1 MFQIHRLLS
10 KHFGSFLESKTF
22 NDRDKKTANVGGS
35 YIQIRMRVRR
45 PKPLQQND
53 NKGNSRYVHWSVCLS
68 VCLSFSQSVSGS
80 VCLPSVG
87 LSVCPSVSVCQ
98 SVSLSVSS
106 LFDGLSVNLSACLL
120 VCLSVC
126 QSVIETHG
134 DLNPDV

>member
-68 VCLSFSQSVSGS
+68 VCLSFSQSGSRS

-87 LSVCPSVSVCQ
+87 LSVHL
-98 SVSLSVSS
+98 SLSVSQ
-106 LFDGLSVNLSACLL
+106 SVSQQFVGWSISQSVCLP
-120 VCLSVC
+120 VCLSLC
-126 QSVIETHG
+126 LSLRHTET
-134 DLNPDV
+134 

>member
-68 VCLSFSQSVSGS
+68 VCLSIIQSVRQSICLPAFCQS
-80 VCLPSVG
+80 VCLSICLC
-87 LSVCPSVSVCQ
+87 LSVSQSVCQ
-98 SVSLSVSS
+98 SAVCWMVYQSI
-106 LFDGLSVNLSACLL
+106 CLPA
-120 VCLSVC
+120 CLSVC
-126 QSVIETHG
+126 QSVIETHR

>member
-68 VCLSFSQSVSGS
+68 VCLSFSQSGSRS

-98 SVSLSVSS
+98 SVCQSAVCWMVYQSICLPACLSVS
-106 LFDGLSVNLSACLL
+106 L
-120 VCLSVC
+120 
-126 QSVIETHG
+126 SVIETHR